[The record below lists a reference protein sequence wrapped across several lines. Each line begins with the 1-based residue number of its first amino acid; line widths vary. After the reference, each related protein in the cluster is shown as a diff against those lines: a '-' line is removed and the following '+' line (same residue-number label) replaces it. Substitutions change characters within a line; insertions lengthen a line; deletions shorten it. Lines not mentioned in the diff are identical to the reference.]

1 MVQSDKKKI
10 FRQAAIERLSSP
22 EELDQLMQVT
32 TPKGWLA
39 LFGFAGLIVVA
50 LIWGIFGNLPTK
62 IAGQGV
68 LLNAGGVTPVSA
80 LISGR
85 IRNIYVTVGDVI
97 PEGKTIARITDEA
110 GERERITSPQA
121 GRVLEIRAAAG
132 TVINAGSPIISL
144 GPPSRQTSDLLEAMI
159 YVPAEEGK
167 KIRPNMRVEL
177 TPSTVERAEA
187 GFIPGRVVSVSEFPV
202 ALEGM
207 RKTLGSE
214 SLAEALVT
222 DEAMIEI
229 RALLESDPTSTS
241 GYRWSSKDPQ
251 IVIENGT
258 LSTVQIIT
266 EERRPISLILPW
278 LKQTVSGPLFE
289 E

>member
-1 MVQSDKKKI
+1 MIQTDKKKI
-10 FRQAAIERLSSP
+10 FRQAALERLSSP

-39 LFGFAGLIVVA
+39 LFGLAGLLAVA
-50 LIWGIFGNLPTK
+50 LIWGIFGNVPTK
-62 IAGQGV
+62 IMGQGV

-85 IRNIYVTVGDVI
+85 IRNIYVKTGDVI
-97 PEGKTIARITDEA
+97 PEGKTIARITADD
-110 GERERITSPQA
+110 GERERVTSPQA

-144 GPPSRQTSDLLEAMI
+144 GPSDQTTDALEAMI
-159 YVPAEEGK
+159 YVPAAEGK
-167 KIRPNMRVEL
+167 KIQPNMRVEL

-187 GFIPGRVVSVSEFPV
+187 GFIPGRVVTVSELPV
-202 ALEGM
+202 TPEGM
-207 RKTLGSE
+207 QKSVGSE
-214 SLAEALVT
+214 TLAQQLGAS
-222 DEAMIEI
+222 EAMIEI
-229 RALLESDPTSTS
+229 RALLENDPTSTS

-258 LSTVQIIT
+258 LSSVQIVV